1 VDVDYLFNMFHNRIP
16 EFASPI
22 CNVVEPRNARIKKCG
37 IEHPTGQGSMKQH
50 KTCSVTFDVVI
61 PANLEHN
68 PYAVLIMFGTHNHI
82 PPPPHVTRMQ
92 QLQDIKNVLH
102 PILTPQLTRAQFLN
116 STQLAAFLHLK
127 GYQSIEDFS
136 ITFANK
142 NRLDRI
148 ITKEKLIMFPYGT
161 GVGGVMY
168 QQRQKD
174 QFPESAYIRRIISSA
189 SATIII
195 CIFDSAAKI
204 LADQETFQMDM
215 SYARCESPWK
225 ELLLAIFHRSSGKL
239 ISLGRI
245 FTDKESPEIYQIG
258 LTAFFGICSERVGRP
273 IQWHHIHK
281 QGFVGVTVDMD
292 NKQAKGF
299 ALYLQS
305 IDPHKRSLDFH
316 IQSTLRFC
324 VAHFKRG
331 VEKATIGET
340 REQDSSYGRM
350 MQLLDCQ
357 TRDEYQQLVELLITQ
372 ETRESVQNW
381 AIDKRSVNTASG
393 IAQCCS
399 RIPKHNWNKLES
411 TSNSAEQQGNKSYRS
426 GKGLSLLAAVT
437 ASRKMDLQDLRE
449 YDAYDRYGIRHAYR
463 EKSTIQARFSQSR
476 SREMRTFSHLI
487 LNL

>member
-1 VDVDYLFNMFHNRIP
+1 MIRSSLQSVNKSRLYFGVLKRFRLGACIDRRDDCRPELMQYQKDSVAGVRKWFVKCVNHVYANRHIETHEFFTVPSKVDVDYLFNMFQNRTP

-174 QFPESAYIRRIISSA
+174 QFPESVN
-189 SATIII
+189 
-195 CIFDSAAKI
+195 
-204 LADQETFQMDM
+204 
-215 SYARCESPWK
+215 
-225 ELLLAIFHRSSGKL
+225 L
-239 ISLGRI
+239 I
-245 FTDKESPEIYQIG
+245 K
-258 LTAFFGICSERVGRP
+258 
-273 IQWHHIHK
+273 
-281 QGFVGVTVDMD
+281 
-292 NKQAKGF
+292 
-299 ALYLQS
+299 
-305 IDPHKRSLDFH
+305 
-316 IQSTLRFC
+316 
-324 VAHFKRG
+324 
-331 VEKATIGET
+331 
-340 REQDSSYGRM
+340 
-350 MQLLDCQ
+350 
-357 TRDEYQQLVELLITQ
+357 
-372 ETRESVQNW
+372 
-381 AIDKRSVNTASG
+381 
-393 IAQCCS
+393 S
-399 RIPKHNWNKLES
+399 R
-411 TSNSAEQQGNKSYRS
+411 
-426 GKGLSLLAAVT
+426 
-437 ASRKMDLQDLRE
+437 
-449 YDAYDRYGIRHAYR
+449 
-463 EKSTIQARFSQSR
+463 
-476 SREMRTFSHLI
+476 
-487 LNL
+487 